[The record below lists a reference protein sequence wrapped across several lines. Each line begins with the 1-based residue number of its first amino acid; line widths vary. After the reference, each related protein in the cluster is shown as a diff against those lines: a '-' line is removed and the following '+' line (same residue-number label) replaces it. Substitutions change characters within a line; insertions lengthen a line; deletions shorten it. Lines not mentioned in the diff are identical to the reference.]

1 MSAFSSAAIEV
12 RKRVGV
18 GIMMLGLAAAL
29 PGRGGTV
36 AAPYQV
42 GTWAGFRNGAVSF
55 TFDDDCANQY
65 IIAQPLFQSNNLN
78 MTLFTVTSWETTWPK
93 VQLAAAAGDEIG
105 SHTVTH
111 PDLTTVSPAQLTNE
125 LANSQATINSYVT
138 NEKCLTLAYPYCTVP
153 SEAVTAAYYIAARI
167 CSGVI
172 NPSTP
177 SDFYR
182 ISSYVCG
189 NTGTITNV
197 PSFTNLANSAAN
209 NSGWCVYLIHGID
222 NDGGYSPTSSAVL
235 TSVMQFF
242 NTNRSRFWV
251 QTFGNVVRYIRER
264 NAVSI
269 SDVTNAPYSITVH
282 INQTLD
288 DSIYN
293 YPITVRRP
301 LPAGWPE
308 ALVTQNGLPLDGQI
322 VTVNSTACVMFDAV
336 PNAGDVLLTE
346 TAAQP
351 VLSNPGTSSLPNFT
365 FQLSGDARAVY
376 TVYSSGD
383 LVNWSPVLT
392 NLMTSPSTNLTLP
405 APYSMQYYR
414 AQWSP

>member
-1 MSAFSSAAIEV
+1 V
-12 RKRVGV
+12 
-18 GIMMLGLAAAL
+18 
-29 PGRGGTV
+29 
-36 AAPYQV
+36 
-42 GTWAGFRNGAVSF
+42 
-55 TFDDDCANQY
+55 
-65 IIAQPLFQSNNLN
+65 
-78 MTLFTVTSWETTWPK
+78 
-93 VQLAAAAGDEIG
+93 
-105 SHTVTH
+105 
-111 PDLTTVSPAQLTNE
+111 
-125 LANSQATINSYVT
+125 
-138 NEKCLTLAYPYCTVP
+138 
-153 SEAVTAAYYIAARI
+153 
-167 CSGVI
+167 
-172 NPSTP
+172 
-177 SDFYR
+177 
-182 ISSYVCG
+182 
-189 NTGTITNV
+189 
-197 PSFTNLANSAAN
+197 
-209 NSGWCVYLIHGID
+209 
-222 NDGGYSPTSSAVL
+222 
-235 TSVMQFF
+235 QFF